1 MIKRINPFSDF
12 GFKRIFGKVERK
24 IFLIDFLN
32 SLLKGERIITDLH
45 YLDKEQV
52 KQNVDDRSVIY
63 DIFCEAD
70 NGDNFIVEMQNCY
83 QPSFKNRS
91 IFYLSRALAKQGK
104 PGKDWDYAISA
115 VYCISLLNH
124 EALNMP
130 RKFRTD
136 VMLSDIDT
144 GEVFSKKV
152 KLVYLQLPYF
162 DKREEECETNLEKW
176 IFTLKHMEG
185 LNQLPFTL
193 DDDVFKILDEVT
205 DVDSL
210 TKEERREYDHA
221 LKIYRDYHGAM
232 RGEREL
238 GAYQEHQ
245 QIIKAAGRM
254 KSRGWTNEEIKEATS
269 LSDEEINA
277 L

>member
-1 MIKRINPFSDF
+1 
-12 GFKRIFGKVERK
+12 
-24 IFLIDFLN
+24 
-32 SLLKGERIITDLH
+32 
-45 YLDKEQV
+45 
-52 KQNVDDRSVIY
+52 
-63 DIFCEAD
+63 
-70 NGDNFIVEMQNCY
+70 
-83 QPSFKNRS
+83 
-91 IFYLSRALAKQGK
+91 
-104 PGKDWDYAISA
+104 
-115 VYCISLLNH
+115 
-124 EALNMP
+124 
-130 RKFRTD
+130 
-136 VMLSDIDT
+136 
-144 GEVFSKKV
+144 
-152 KLVYLQLPYF
+152 
-162 DKREEECETNLEKW
+162 
-176 IFTLKHMEG
+176 MEG